1 MEVFSKIGLFC
12 LIRQSKCFNW
22 LVPVCSFTILNAL
35 VLVIHQ
41 ISQSIIYVA
50 PILSVILN
58 VGSFWCC
65 SLNDSRGGTLLLLL
79 LLLFVNCYTSSHILY
94 ALYIFLCCCLLLIDR
109 GTFREIIGLFDPP
122 VLSFPEVS
130 SSCSSH
136 WFCVVLS
143 NDQRR
148 EPTRVEGQ
156 QDRWTPVSSIQSE
169 TWSIMIP
176 GEFHSPNTQ
185 LIRIPGKKQALRDSI
200 SSLNLVVVNLFIFEW
215 KWYYFSTNCR
225 WYSWRIGW

>member
-1 MEVFSKIGLFC
+1 MMEVFSKIGLFC
-12 LIRQSKCFNW
+12 LIRQSECFNW

-94 ALYIFLCCCLLLIDR
+94 ALYIFLCWCLLLIDR
-109 GTFREIIGLFDPP
+109 GTFRETIDNGA
-122 VLSFPEVS
+122 LSERQSINKGDTFGETIDKAALTERQPIDKGGI
-130 SSCSSH
+130 
-136 WFCVVLS
+136 FG
-143 NDQRR
+143 D
-148 EPTRVEGQ
+148 TQ
-156 QDRWTPVSSIQSE
+156 Q
-169 TWSIMIP
+169 
-176 GEFHSPNTQ
+176 
-185 LIRIPGKKQALRDSI
+185 
-200 SSLNLVVVNLFIFEW
+200 
-215 KWYYFSTNCR
+215 Y
-225 WYSWRIGW
+225 

>member
-22 LVPVCSFTILNAL
+22 LVLVCSFTILNAL

-41 ISQSIIYVA
+41 ISQYIIYVV
-50 PILSVILN
+50 PILFVILN
-58 VGSFWCC
+58 VGSLWCC
-65 SLNDSRGGTLLLLL
+65 SSLTDSRDGTFLLLL
-79 LLLFVNCYTSSHILY
+79 LLLFVNHYTSSHILY
-94 ALYIFLCCCLLLIDR
+94 ALYIFLCCCLVLIDR

-143 NDQRR
+143 NDHRR
-148 EPTRVEGQ
+148 EPTRVAGQ
-156 QDRWTPVSSIQSE
+156 QDRWTPVSSI
-169 TWSIMIP
+169 
-176 GEFHSPNTQ
+176 
-185 LIRIPGKKQALRDSI
+185 
-200 SSLNLVVVNLFIFEW
+200 
-215 KWYYFSTNCR
+215 
-225 WYSWRIGW
+225 

>member
-1 MEVFSKIGLFC
+1 LGGG
-12 LIRQSKCFNW
+12 QD
-22 LVPVCSFTILNAL
+22 
-35 VLVIHQ
+35 
-41 ISQSIIYVA
+41 
-50 PILSVILN
+50 
-58 VGSFWCC
+58 
-65 SLNDSRGGTLLLLL
+65 SLNNSWGGTFLLLLL
-79 LLLFVNCYTSSHILY
+79 LLLFVDCYMSSHILY

-122 VLSFPEVS
+122 VLSFLEVS

-136 WFCVVLS
+136 WFCVELS

-156 QDRWTPVSSIQSE
+156 QGRWTPVSSIQSE

-225 WYSWRIGW
+225 WYSWRIGR